1 MDNRRKQEQKEK
13 DKLIFYTVEAKK
25 IKRVREDLERNEYW
39 NREEPST
46 VFNPAASVQEP
57 VEEEGAVGGDV
68 FIKLIKL
75 Y

>member
-25 IKRVREDLERNEYW
+25 IKRVREDLERNEYL

-46 VFNPAASVQEP
+46 VFNPAASVLFEP
-57 VEEEGAVGGDV
+57 VEEGAVGGEPAPES
-68 FIKLIKL
+68 FNF
-75 Y
+75 